1 MTRRG
6 MTGPALRARAEAV
19 SLAEQDKPIVVKL
32 GGSVVRSP
40 DLSSW
45 LDAIASA
52 RAPIVVVP
60 GGGALADEVRACQTK
75 LGFGDPAAHRMA
87 LLAMDQLAWA
97 VAGLRSGFVVG
108 ATEAELRGALERG
121 QVGVWAPYASIA
133 GRTDI
138 EASWRIT
145 SDSLALWLAGRLG
158 ARRCYLIKAI
168 ARRPQASA
176 SAAQLAR
183 DGIVDAAFPSMLGET
198 RVPAVLLG
206 RGDQEAFAAALSGT
220 EPYGAAIDRGR

>member
-1 MTRRG
+1 
-6 MTGPALRARAEAV
+6 MTGHALRASAEAA
-19 SLAEQDKPIVVKL
+19 SLAEQSRPIVVKL

-45 LDAIASA
+45 LDAIAAA

-60 GGGALADEVRACQTK
+60 GGGALADEVRACQAS

-121 QVGVWAPYASIA
+121 QVAVWAPYASIA
-133 GRTDI
+133 ERTDI
-138 EASWRIT
+138 ETSWRIT
-145 SDSLALWLAGRLG
+145 SDSLALWLAGRLE

-168 ARRPQASA
+168 ARGPHGRTSA
-176 SAAQLAR
+176 EQLAR
-183 DGIVDAAFPSMLGET
+183 DGIVDAAFPAMLREA

-206 RGDQEAFAAALSGT
+206 RGDQAGFPAGLSGT
-220 EPYGAAIDRGR
+220 DPYGAAID

>member
-1 MTRRG
+1 
-6 MTGPALRARAEAV
+6 MTGHALRARAEAA
-19 SLAEQDKPIVVKL
+19 SPAEQDRPIVVKL

-45 LDAIASA
+45 LDAIAAS

-133 GRTDI
+133 ERTDI
-138 EASWRIT
+138 EESWRIT
-145 SDSLALWLAGRLG
+145 SDSLALWLAGQLG
-158 ARRCYLIKAI
+158 ARRCYLIKSI
-168 ARRPQASA
+168 ARPQHSHT

-183 DGIVDAAFPSMLGET
+183 DGIVDAAFPAMLA
-198 RVPAVLLG
+198 RPAFPPSF
-206 RGDQEAFAAALSGT
+206 FAAATRRPSPPLFRHRT
-220 EPYGAAIDRGR
+220 RGAAID

>member
-1 MTRRG
+1 MSG
-6 MTGPALRARAEAV
+6 HAMTGHASRARAEAA
-19 SLAEQDKPIVVKL
+19 SLAERAAPIVVKL
-32 GGSVVRSP
+32 GGSVVRSS

-45 LDAIASA
+45 LDAIAAA
-52 RAPIVVVP
+52 RTPIVVVP
-60 GGGALADEVRACQTK
+60 GGGALADEVRACQAS

-108 ATEAELRGALERG
+108 ATEAELCGALERG
-121 QVGVWAPYASIA
+121 QVGVWAPYALIA

-176 SAAQLAR
+176 SAEQLAR
-183 DGIVDAAFPSMLGET
+183 DGVVDAAFPSMLSET
-198 RVPAVLLG
+198 GVPTVLLG
-206 RGDQEAFAAALSGT
+206 RGDQAGFASALSGT
-220 EPYGAAIDRGR
+220 EPYGAAID